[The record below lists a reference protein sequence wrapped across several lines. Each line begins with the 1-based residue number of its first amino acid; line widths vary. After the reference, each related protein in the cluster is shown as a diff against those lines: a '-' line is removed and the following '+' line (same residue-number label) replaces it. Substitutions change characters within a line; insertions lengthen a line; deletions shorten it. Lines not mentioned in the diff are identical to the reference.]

1 MANFSFTP
9 REVYKLTL
17 FENALLRIYLPYRV
31 EERIANKHMGV
42 LLSFIE
48 IWSLT
53 RRILQPVVL
62 YNL

>member
-1 MANFSFTP
+1 MMANFSFTP

-48 IWSLT
+48 I
-53 RRILQPVVL
+53 
-62 YNL
+62 